1 MSRPTLARRFAAT
14 ALAAL
19 VAGVTLAPL
28 DADARAGRSGG
39 FGSRGSKTFSSPP
52 PTATSPGAAPIQRS
66 QTQPGAVQPGAQGMG
81 AAAQQRRPGMFGG
94 GFGGMLMGGLLGA
107 GLFGLLSGS
116 GLFGGLGSLASI
128 LGLVLQLVLIFFV
141 VRFAMNW
148 FRNRKAQ
155 QSPAYQSGPVRRDA
169 GPQPGDRRFDAPPP
183 GGGAG
188 GSGFGGFGGFGGRA
202 AAAQAVTPIQ
212 LDGGDFDAF
221 ERLLSDVQYA
231 YSEQDLGKLSRLATS
246 EMVDVFRD
254 DLDQDRE
261 RGVVNRVR
269 DVKLLQGD
277 LSEAWREDA
286 RDYATVAMRY
296 GLVDVVEDR
305 ATGRL
310 VDGDPNRPVEATELW
325 TFVRPRGGAWTLSAI
340 QQAA

>member
-1 MSRPTLARRFAAT
+1 PP
-14 ALAAL
+14 
-19 VAGVTLAPL
+19 AG
-28 DADARAGRSGG
+28 
-39 FGSRGSKTFSSPP
+39 GS
-52 PTATSPGAAPIQRS
+52 
-66 QTQPGAVQPGAQGMG
+66 
-81 AAAQQRRPGMFGG
+81 
-94 GFGGMLMGGLLGA
+94 
-107 GLFGLLSGS
+107 
-116 GLFGGLGSLASI
+116 
-128 LGLVLQLVLIFFV
+128 
-141 VRFAMNW
+141 
-148 FRNRKAQ
+148 
-155 QSPAYQSGPVRRDA
+155 
-169 GPQPGDRRFDAPPP
+169 
-183 GGGAG
+183 AG

-231 YSEQDLGKLSRLATS
+231 YSEQDLAKLSRLAS
-246 EMVDVFRD
+246 AEMVDVFRD